1 MSSARHVSTWSLV
14 STVLFLLY
22 CSSAA
27 LAQKEPTK
35 SSAPPKYDLQSE
47 SKAKGVVDEVKVL
60 DFGTRKD
67 FIELILKNASE
78 TVVVYVCPK
87 PFEEEMGITFAKG
100 EQISFTGSKVKA
112 EESEVI
118 LAREIVKGTDMW
130 TLRDAKGSPVWDP
143 RTGK

>member
-1 MSSARHVSTWSLV
+1 MLSAQRFRTRSLMSV
-14 STVLFLLY
+14 VLFLL
-22 CSSAA
+22 CCFS
-27 LAQKEPTK
+27 LAFTQKAPTK
-35 SSAPPKYDLQSE
+35 SSTSLKYDLQTE
-47 SKAKGVVDEVKVL
+47 NKAKGVVDEVKVL

-67 FIELILKNASE
+67 FIQLILKDESE

-100 EQISFTGSKVKA
+100 EQISFTGSKVKG

-118 LAREIVKGTDMW
+118 LAREIVMGTDTW
-130 TLRDAKGSPVWDP
+130 TFRDAKGSPVWDP

>member
-1 MSSARHVSTWSLV
+1 
-14 STVLFLLY
+14 
-22 CSSAA
+22 
-27 LAQKEPTK
+27 
-35 SSAPPKYDLQSE
+35 
-47 SKAKGVVDEVKVL
+47 VKVL

-67 FIELILKNASE
+67 FIQLILKDESQ

-100 EQISFTGSKVKA
+100 EQISFTGSKVKG

-118 LAREIVKGTDMW
+118 LAREIVKGTDTW
-130 TLRDAKGSPVWDP
+130 TFRDAKGSPVWDP

>member
-1 MSSARHVSTWSLV
+1 MSSARCASTRFLV
-14 STVLFLLY
+14 VLFLLC
-22 CSSAA
+22 CSCPAFT
-27 LAQKEPTK
+27 QKAPTK
-35 SSAPPKYDLQSE
+35 SSTPPKYDPQTE

-60 DFGTRKD
+60 DFGVRKD
-67 FIELILKNASE
+67 FIQLILKDESE
-78 TVVVYVCPK
+78 THVVYVCPK

-118 LAREIVKGTDMW
+118 LAREIVKGTDTW
-130 TLRDAKGSPVWDP
+130 TFRDAKGSPVWDP